1 MTWIYWRV
9 TSSRITMWNIADM
22 SHAMRLVILLGL
34 LTAGFSGLLLI
45 APFAQDPD
53 YHLFADQRSIFG
65 IPNFNDTL
73 SNLGF
78 ALAGII
84 GLSLVATGRRNEV
97 FVQTADSRP
106 YIVFFVA
113 VALISIGSAFY
124 HLAPS
129 NDRLFWDRLPMS
141 IAFMA
146 FVSSVV
152 ADRIHRR
159 AGNGWML
166 ILLTVL
172 GVLSLVYWI
181 ATESLGA
188 GDLRFYAFVQ
198 FFPILLLPVVIRL
211 FPAYRYTM
219 GRYLGWVITW
229 YALSKVLEYY
239 DTEIFTL
246 TGEWVS
252 GHSLKHIAAAVGAY
266 VVFRMLLAAQHK

>member
-1 MTWIYWRV
+1 
-9 TSSRITMWNIADM
+9 
-22 SHAMRLVILLGL
+22 
-34 LTAGFSGLLLI
+34 
-45 APFAQDPD
+45 
-53 YHLFADQRSIFG
+53 
-65 IPNFNDTL
+65 
-73 SNLGF
+73 
-78 ALAGII
+78 
-84 GLSLVATGRRNEV
+84 
-97 FVQTADSRP
+97 
-106 YIVFFVA
+106 
-113 VALISIGSAFY
+113 
-124 HLAPS
+124 
-129 NDRLFWDRLPMS
+129 MS

-166 ILLTVL
+166 ILLVVL

-181 ATESLGA
+181 ATESRGV

-198 FFPILLLPVVIRL
+198 FFPILLLPVVIWL

-219 GRYLGWVITW
+219 TRYLGWVITW

-239 DTEIFTL
+239 DAEIFSL

-266 VVFRMLLAAQHK
+266 IVLKMLLAAQHK

>member
-1 MTWIYWRV
+1 
-9 TSSRITMWNIADM
+9 M
-22 SHAMRLVILLGL
+22 SQSMRRVILLGL
-34 LTAGFSGLLLI
+34 LIAGFSGLLLI
-45 APFAQDPD
+45 EPIAQDPD
-53 YHLFADQRSIFG
+53 YHLFADQRGLFG

-84 GLSLVATGRRNEV
+84 GLSLVATGRRHEV
-97 FVQTADSRP
+97 FVQAADSRP

-166 ILLTVL
+166 ILLVVL

-198 FFPILLLPVVIRL
+198 FFPILLLPVVIWL

-219 GRYLGWVITW
+219 TRYLGWVITW
-229 YALSKVLEYY
+229 YALSKVFEYY
-239 DTEIFTL
+239 DAEIFTL
-246 TGEWVS
+246 TGEWIS

-266 VVFRMLLAAQHK
+266 VVLKMLFAAQHK